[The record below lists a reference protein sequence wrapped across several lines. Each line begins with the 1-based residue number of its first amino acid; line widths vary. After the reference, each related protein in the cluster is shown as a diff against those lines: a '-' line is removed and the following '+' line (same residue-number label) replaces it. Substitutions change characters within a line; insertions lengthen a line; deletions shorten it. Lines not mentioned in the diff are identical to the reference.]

1 MQTNT
6 ILENHL
12 GEGAK
17 IGIVMIA
24 TNSYLQRWFDAATGI
39 DEFAFQK
46 NNVNIHLF
54 TDQAESAKQW
64 ASSNLSRVK
73 LITHEIPNYG
83 WPEATLFRYKLIVE
97 NSNSFDEELLMYLD
111 SDMVILNSFDEIL
124 EPNDW
129 KNGLGFVQHPG
140 FFRPRG
146 IQGFLCRVSN
156 PNLILKDIRQLLTT
170 GNISPGSWE
179 SRKRSTAF
187 VSREKRTTY
196 VHGAVWFGLRYSFLE
211 MSRALAENIS
221 QDLSNGITAV
231 WHDES
236 HLNWYY
242 AEVGGS
248 ILDSRLSYVP
258 KYGWNK
264 FSDPRIMN
272 VEKRVGEGRIPTSSF
287 EQNR

>member
-1 MQTNT
+1 
-6 ILENHL
+6 
-12 GEGAK
+12 
-17 IGIVMIA
+17 
-24 TNSYLQRWFDAATGI
+24 
-39 DEFAFQK
+39 
-46 NNVNIHLF
+46 
-54 TDQAESAKQW
+54 
-64 ASSNLSRVK
+64 
-73 LITHEIPNYG
+73 
-83 WPEATLFRYKLIVE
+83 
-97 NSNSFDEELLMYLD
+97 
-111 SDMVILNSFDEIL
+111 
-124 EPNDW
+124 
-129 KNGLGFVQHPG
+129 VQHPG

-156 PNLILKDIRQLLTT
+156 PNLIVQDIRQLLTM

-179 SRKRSTAF
+179 SRKCSTAF
-187 VSREKRTTY
+187 VSRKKRTAY
-196 VHGAVWFGLRYSFLE
+196 VHGAVWFGLRHSFLE